1 MPKGKPCKGLVKRVR
16 VTKNGKVMAKGSGST
31 HRRVVKTAAAKRRV
45 RRIRA
50 LEPAAAAMVRK
61 AIGLL

>member
-16 VTKNGKVMAKGSGST
+16 VTKNGKVMARGSGST

-45 RRIRA
+45 RQIRPLHPTAANVVKKA
-50 LEPAAAAMVRK
+50 L
-61 AIGLL
+61 GLK